1 MDDGRRTTGDAR
13 RDGYALE
20 TLSDF
25 VGRELGVSGWHAV
38 DQATI
43 DAFADV
49 TGDHQWIH
57 VDAERARRESPYGA
71 PIAHGLLTLSLLPA
85 LRAEVGV
92 VPEGVG
98 RVLNYGYDRIRFLAP
113 VKAGARVRAR
123 VALLDA
129 QPKGDGVLMTTRN
142 TVEIEG
148 ETKPALVADAL
159 VLLLPG

>member
-1 MDDGRRTTGDAR
+1 MPE
-13 RDGYALE
+13 GY
-20 TLSDF
+20 TLDTLAEH
-25 VGRELGVSGWHAV
+25 VGRELGVSGWRTV

-57 VDAERARRESPYGA
+57 VDVERARHESPHGA
-71 PIAHGLLTLSLLPA
+71 TIAHGLLTLSLLPA
-85 LRAEVGV
+85 MRAEVGV
-92 VPEGVG
+92 VPGGVG

-123 VALLDA
+123 VELLDA
-129 QPKGDGVLMTTRN
+129 QPKGDGVLVTTRN

-148 ETKPALVADAL
+148 EEKPALVADAL
-159 VLLLPG
+159 TLLVRGP

>member
-1 MDDGRRTTGDAR
+1 MP
-13 RDGYALE
+13 DGY
-20 TLSDF
+20 TLDTLPEF
-25 VGRELGVSGWHAV
+25 VGRELGVSEWREV
-38 DQATI
+38 DQALI

-57 VDAERARRESPYGA
+57 VDAERARAESPYGA

-85 LRAEVGV
+85 MRAEVGV

-98 RVLNYGYDRIRFLAP
+98 RVLNYGYDRVRFLAP

-129 QPKGDGVLMTTRN
+129 QPKGDGVLVTTRN
-142 TVEIEG
+142 TVEVAG
-148 ETKPALVADAL
+148 EEKPALVADAL
-159 VLLLPG
+159 TLLQP